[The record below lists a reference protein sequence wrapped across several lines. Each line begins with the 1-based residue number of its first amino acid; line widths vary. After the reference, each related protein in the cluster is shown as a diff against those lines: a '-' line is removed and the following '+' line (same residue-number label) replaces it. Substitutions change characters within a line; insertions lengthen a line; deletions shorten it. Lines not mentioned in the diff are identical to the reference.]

1 MSRYLLP
8 ALAVLAAV
16 VLAALPASAQ
26 QGEPQRIAFAGGEL
40 TITET
45 PDYEKV
51 LAFDG
56 RELAREYQ
64 VFFNRIAEVGDTE
77 VAFFSV
83 GPGGNACAPAALM
96 VWRQQDGE
104 VATATF
110 DEDCAT
116 PAPAVTDDEVFFV
129 PYLLPGQSAEVKAW
143 SPDRGFRM
151 HGTLAF
157 APEPDTD
164 WASLDAADAYP
175 LDLFRNAA
183 VHAAAQALL
192 GDAFGEVATGL
203 GTAGMLDTTPG
214 GLVWGRGCVP
224 HACGISDTLVVVDT
238 KARSIFFAQQG
249 EPVRFWPERAAW
261 PADAAALIPADF

>member
-1 MSRYLLP
+1 MSRYLPP
-8 ALAVLAAV
+8 ALAVLAFA

-26 QGEPQRIAFAGGEL
+26 QDEPQRIAFAGGEL

-83 GPGGNACAPAALM
+83 GPGGNACSPAALM

-104 VATATF
+104 VTTATF

-116 PAPAVTDDEVFFV
+116 PAPAVTDYEVFFV
-129 PYLLPGQSAEVKAW
+129 PYLLPGQTAEVKAW
-143 SPDRGFRM
+143 SPDQGFRM

-164 WASLDAADAYP
+164 WSSLDAAGSYP

-224 HACGISDTLVVVDT
+224 HACGVSDTLVVVDT
-238 KARSIFFAQQG
+238 QARSLFFAQQG